1 MKQLNKT
8 QGILFLAG
16 GVMMVAGAGCFV
28 FMWQQRVVCWV
39 FLLGVVLFTLMQL
52 MQTYEGED
60 LVVKR
65 LKRIQVIADILF
77 LLSGFLMVD
86 AAYQYLLPLFNTPD
100 GSGYYTYLNYVYNK
114 WVILLLIAALL
125 ELYTTH
131 RINYELN
138 KIKNP

>member
-1 MKQLNKT
+1 
-8 QGILFLAG
+8 
-16 GVMMVAGAGCFV
+16 
-28 FMWQQRVVCWV
+28 
-39 FLLGVVLFTLMQL
+39 MQL

-100 GSGYYTYLNYVYNK
+100 GSGYYTYLSYVYNK

>member
-1 MKQLNKT
+1 
-8 QGILFLAG
+8 
-16 GVMMVAGAGCFV
+16 MVAGAGCFV

-39 FLLGVVLFTLMQL
+39 FLLGTVLFTLMQL
-52 MQTYEGED
+52 MQSYEGDD

-65 LKRIQVIADILF
+65 LKRIQAIADILF

-86 AAYQYLLPLFNTPD
+86 TAYQYLLPLFNTPD
-100 GSGYYTYLNYVYNK
+100 DSGYYTYLSYVYNK